1 MSNSNHRPIY
11 LGVNVDH
18 VATLRQVRGVA
29 YPDPVQAAQVAR
41 TAGADGITVHLRE
54 DRRHIQDYDVYG
66 VKREVALPM
75 NFEMGATREMVD
87 IALNLKPVEVC
98 LVPEKRSE
106 LTTEGGL
113 DVVSRHAQLTGFVQE
128 MKSEGIVVSMFIDP
142 ELEQIL
148 ASKELGAEIVE
159 LHTGEYANAPTDQ
172 AAFELER
179 IRAGAIAA
187 VGCGL
192 RANAG
197 HGLHY
202 QNVQDV
208 AAITQISW
216 LNIGHAIIARAV
228 ITGLHE
234 AVFSMKQIM
243 NKHRLKAEE
252 PSAADA

>member
-1 MSNSNHRPIY
+1 MSDLIHRPIY

-18 VATLRQVRGVA
+18 VATLRQARGVS

-66 VKREVALPM
+66 VQQQVALPL

-87 IALNLKPVEVC
+87 IALNLKPAEVC
-98 LVPEKRSE
+98 IVPEKRSE

-113 DVVSRHAQLTGFVQE
+113 DVVSHHAQLSGFVQE
-128 MKSEGIVVSMFIDP
+128 LKSAGILVSMFIDP
-142 ELEQIL
+142 QIEQIQ
-148 ASKELGAEIVE
+148 ASRDVGADIVE
-159 LHTGEYANAPTDQ
+159 LHTGEYANALEGQ
-172 AAFELER
+172 ASLELER

-187 VGCGL
+187 VDCGL

-202 QNVQDV
+202 QNVQEI

-216 LNIGHAIIARAV
+216 LNIGHAIVARAV
-228 ITGLHE
+228 ITGFHE
-234 AVFSMKQIM
+234 AVFSMKQLM
-243 NKHRLKAEE
+243 NKHRLRAEE
-252 PSAADA
+252 ENPNG